1 MTNTMTIWAFPKG
14 KDPEQ
19 ESMGLRTMFAIGEAR
34 DQMKAR
40 FCVSADFKT
49 TAMEGN
55 VYRCEVST
63 DHPDAFFSAVRE
75 VGKIKN
81 IRFQMG

>member
-1 MTNTMTIWAFPKG
+1 MTNMMTIWAFPKG

-19 ESMGLRTMFAIGEAR
+19 ENMGLRTMFAIGEAR
-34 DQMKAR
+34 DQIRAQ
-40 FCVSADFKT
+40 FSESADFKT

-55 VYRCEVST
+55 VYRCKVST
-63 DHPDAFFSAVRE
+63 DHPDAFFSAASKA
-75 VGKIKN
+75 GKIKN